1 MERVGIIQ
9 MTSGPDIEKNLDFIA
24 EQCVL
29 AAEQGVKLVLTPEN
43 AVLFANREA
52 YHQYAETLGEGPI
65 QLRLS
70 AIAKQNQLTLIIG
83 SMPIKTEQ
91 GVTTTTLVFSAQGER
106 IAQYDKLH
114 MFDVDVAD
122 GHGSYRESDAFC
134 AGNQIVTAETNIGT
148 LGLSI
153 CYDVRFP
160 ELYKAL
166 RLAGAEMIVVPAAF
180 TAVTG
185 QAHWEVL
192 LRARAIEN
200 QCWILASGQTGTHPC
215 GRQTWGHS
223 MVIDPWGQI
232 HAQLHEQVGLLVT
245 EIDLSHSQQVRQNM
259 PLTQH
264 SRFQNKLKRKPKS

>member
-1 MERVGIIQ
+1 MERVAIIQ
-9 MTSGPDIEKNLDFIA
+9 MTSGPDREENLDFIA
-24 EQCVL
+24 KQCAL
-29 AAEQGVKLVLTPEN
+29 AAAQGVKLVLTPEN
-43 AVLFANREA
+43 ATLFANREA
-52 YHQYAETLGEGPI
+52 YHHNAEVLCDGPI
-65 QLRLS
+65 QQRLS
-70 AIAKQNQLTLIIG
+70 DIAKQNQLTLVLG
-83 SMPIKTEQ
+83 SMPICTEQ
-91 GVTTTTLVFSAQGER
+91 GVTTTTLVFSPVGEC
-106 IAQYDKLH
+106 IAHYDKLH
-114 MFDVDVAD
+114 MFDVEVAD
-122 GHGSYRESDAFC
+122 GHGRYRESDTFR
-134 AGNQIVTAETNIGT
+134 AGAQIVTAETNIGT

-166 RLAGAEMIVVPAAF
+166 RLAGADIIVVPAAF

-185 QAHWEVL
+185 KAHWEIL
-192 LRARAIEN
+192 LRARAIET

-245 EIDLSHSQQVRQNM
+245 EIDLSQSQQVRQNM

-264 SRFQNKLKRKPKS
+264 SRFQNELKRKLKS